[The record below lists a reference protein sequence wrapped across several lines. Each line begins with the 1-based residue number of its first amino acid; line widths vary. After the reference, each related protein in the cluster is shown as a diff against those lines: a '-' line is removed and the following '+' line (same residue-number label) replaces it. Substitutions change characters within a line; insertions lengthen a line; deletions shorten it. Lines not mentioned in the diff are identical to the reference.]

1 MYTLDTP
8 LVSDV
13 AWDSVTQCNV
23 VHTYEAAVVEL
34 INTCYTRRTNSVQ
47 TSILVGWVLRCP
59 VFLFVGV
66 EFYSNLQK
74 QVTSL
79 TRDKDEALAAN
90 AAQEAVIHDLNKAR
104 ERLATELLLMQTN
117 VEQIEK
123 KQSDLLRQH
132 DKDTK
137 VLRASYQK
145 KARSTETEII
155 IPADEYRE
163 LSRSHIQ
170 LLNDSYDQLFAQESS
185 NEHS

>member
-1 MYTLDTP
+1 MKMLSLERIFIGAVILLTVI
-8 LVSDV
+8 LVWGAV
-13 AWDSVTQCNV
+13 
-23 VHTYEAAVVEL
+23 EAAFTHWGF
-34 INTCYTRRTNSVQ
+34 NTKT
-47 TSILVGWVLRCP
+47 
-59 VFLFVGV
+59 
-66 EFYSNLQK
+66 NLQK

-104 ERLATELLLMQTN
+104 ERLATDLLLMQTN

-123 KQSDLLRQH
+123 KQNDLLRQY

-145 KARSTETEII
+145 KTRSTETEII

-170 LLNDSYDQLFAQESS
+170 LLNDSYDQLFTQESF

>member
-1 MYTLDTP
+1 MKTLSLERIFTG
-8 LVSDV
+8 V
-13 AWDSVTQCNV
+13 AVMLTLILIWGAL
-23 VHTYEAAVVEL
+23 EAVFTHWGF
-34 INTCYTRRTNSVQ
+34 NTKT
-47 TSILVGWVLRCP
+47 
-59 VFLFVGV
+59 
-66 EFYSNLQK
+66 NLQK

-79 TRDKDEALAAN
+79 TSDKEAALAAN
-90 AAQEAVIHDLNKAR
+90 AAQEAVIHDLTKAR

-123 KQSDLLRQH
+123 KQNDLLRQH

-145 KARSTETEII
+145 KTRSTETEII
-155 IPADEYRE
+155 IPADEYHE

-170 LLNDSYDQLFAQESS
+170 LLNDSYNQLFAQESS

>member
-1 MYTLDTP
+1 MKTLSLERIFTG
-8 LVSDV
+8 V
-13 AWDSVTQCNV
+13 AVMLTLILIWGAL
-23 VHTYEAAVVEL
+23 EAAFTHWGF
-34 INTCYTRRTNSVQ
+34 NTKT
-47 TSILVGWVLRCP
+47 
-59 VFLFVGV
+59 
-66 EFYSNLQK
+66 NLQK

-79 TRDKDEALAAN
+79 TSDKEAALAAN
-90 AAQEAVIHDLNKAR
+90 AAQEAVIHDLTKAR

-123 KQSDLLRQH
+123 KQNDLLRQH

-145 KARSTETEII
+145 KTRSTETEII
-155 IPADEYRE
+155 IPADEYNE

-170 LLNDSYDQLFAQESS
+170 LLNDSYNQLFAQESS

>member
-1 MYTLDTP
+1 MKILTLERIFTGI
-8 LVSDV
+8 
-13 AWDSVTQCNV
+13 V
-23 VHTYEAAVVEL
+23 VMLTLILIWGALEAAFTHWGF
-34 INTCYTRRTNSVQ
+34 NTKT
-47 TSILVGWVLRCP
+47 
-59 VFLFVGV
+59 
-66 EFYSNLQK
+66 NLQK
-74 QVTSL
+74 QVISL
-79 TRDKDEALAAN
+79 TSDKDAALAAN
-90 AAQEAVIHDLNKAR
+90 AAQEAIIHDLTKAR
-104 ERLATELLLMQTN
+104 ERLASELLLMQTN

-145 KARSTETEII
+145 KTRSTETEII

>member
-1 MYTLDTP
+1 MKMLSLERIFIGAVILLTVI
-8 LVSDV
+8 LVWGAV
-13 AWDSVTQCNV
+13 
-23 VHTYEAAVVEL
+23 EAAFTHWGF
-34 INTCYTRRTNSVQ
+34 NTKT
-47 TSILVGWVLRCP
+47 
-59 VFLFVGV
+59 
-66 EFYSNLQK
+66 NLQK

-104 ERLATELLLMQTN
+104 ERLATDLLLMQTN

-123 KQSDLLRQH
+123 KQNDLLRQH

-170 LLNDSYDQLFAQESS
+170 LLNDSYDQLFAQESF

>member
-1 MYTLDTP
+1 M
-8 LVSDV
+8 
-13 AWDSVTQCNV
+13 
-23 VHTYEAAVVEL
+23 
-34 INTCYTRRTNSVQ
+34 
-47 TSILVGWVLRCP
+47 
-59 VFLFVGV
+59 
-66 EFYSNLQK
+66 QK